1 MSDERHDMIPDNAD
15 DLSIHAPALHTMKGK
30 ANGFVVPENYFE
42 ELPDLIVARVSLP
55 EGGEFPVSEE
65 YFAESEEQI
74 NAGTVIPSENGLTV
88 PEGYFENFE
97 ANLKA
102 RLQLENHLPKS
113 KSESEIPEGYFGEL
127 ERELKAHISL
137 DNLKQDEGFVVPEKY
152 FGSLTDRIL
161 SQTSLSDEELHGDE
175 VPAGYFDSL
184 ADRVIAKVEPETKSE
199 TKQVRVIVF
208 AEYIQRYGKITA
220 VAASVA
226 LLIVSVWFFTR
237 KNEVAP
243 VNDFASNEN
252 RVQDDTVTVNAFQPE
267 ERIVKRTEP
276 QVQNIAK
283 NNDGV
288 KPSSEGN
295 IKLSKEAI
303 MAETDQ
309 MDEAL
314 VAEFIYEDAV
324 AEQDSENDE
333 MIQYILDDQTSL
345 DVIDP
350 GNKK

>member
-1 MSDERHDMIPDNAD
+1 MSDERNDMIPDNAD
-15 DLSIHAPALHTMKGK
+15 DLSIHAPALHVLKGK

-42 ELPDLIVARVSLP
+42 ELPDQIVSRVMLP
-55 EGGEFPVSEE
+55 GSGEFPISES

-74 NAGTVIPSENGLTV
+74 NAGAVIPTDNSFTV
-88 PEGYFENFE
+88 PEGYFENFGSALE
-97 ANLKA
+97 A
-102 RLQLENHLPKS
+102 RLNLEAHLPKS
-113 KSESEIPEGYFGEL
+113 ESEVPEGYFGEL

-161 SQTSLSDEELHGDE
+161 SQTSLTDEALHADE

-184 ADRVIAKVEPETKSE
+184 ADRVMEKVESEIKTE

-208 AEYIQRYGKITA
+208 TEYIQRYGKITA

-237 KNEVAP
+237 NNEVAP
-243 VNDFASNEN
+243 VNNFASNEN
-252 RVQDDTVTVNAFQPE
+252 RIEDDTVRVNAFQPQ
-267 ERIVKRTEP
+267 ERIAKRAEP
-276 QVQNIAK
+276 QVQNIVK
-283 NNDGV
+283 NDDGF
-288 KPSSEGN
+288 KPSTAEN

-303 MAETDQ
+303 MAETDL

-333 MIQYILDDQTSL
+333 MIQYILDDQNTL

>member
-1 MSDERHDMIPDNAD
+1 MSDERHNMIPDNAD
-15 DLSIHAPALHTMKGK
+15 DLSIHAPALHALKGSES
-30 ANGFVVPENYFE
+30 GLVVPVNYFE
-42 ELPDLIVARVSLP
+42 ELPDQIVSRVLLP
-55 EGGEFPVSEE
+55 QAGEFPVSEA

-74 NAGTVIPSENGLTV
+74 NAGAVIPTENSFTV
-88 PEGYFENFE
+88 PDGYFENFE
-97 ANLKA
+97 ANLEA
-102 RLQLENHLPKS
+102 RLHLENHLPKN
-113 KSESEIPEGYFGEL
+113 ESEIPEGYFGDL

-161 SQTSLSDEELHGDE
+161 SHTALTDEELLGDE

-184 ADRVIAKVEPETKSE
+184 ADRVIAKVEPEIKTE

-208 AEYIQRYGKITA
+208 AEYVQRYGKITA

-226 LLIVSVWFFTR
+226 LLIVSIWFFTR
-237 KNEVAP
+237 NNEVAP
-243 VNDFASNEN
+243 VNNFASNEN
-252 RVQDDTVTVNAFQPE
+252 RVKEDTVKINAAQPQ
-267 ERIVKRTEP
+267 ERIVKRAEP
-276 QVQNIAK
+276 QMRNIAK
-283 NNDGV
+283 NNEGV

-303 MAETDQ
+303 LAETDL

-314 VAEFIYEDAV
+314 VAEFIYDDAV

-333 MIQYILDDQTSL
+333 MIQYILDDHNSL

>member
-15 DLSIHAPALHTMKGK
+15 DLSIHAPALHALKSK

-42 ELPDLIVARVSLP
+42 ELPDQIVSRVLLP
-55 EGGEFPVSEE
+55 EAGEFPVSES
-65 YFAESEEQI
+65 YFTESEEQI
-74 NAGTVIPSENGLTV
+74 NAGTVIPTENGFTV

-97 ANLKA
+97 ANLEA
-102 RLQLENHLPKS
+102 RLHLENHLPKA
-113 KSESEIPEGYFGEL
+113 ESEIPEGYFGDL

-137 DNLKQDEGFVVPEKY
+137 DNLKQDEGFVVPDKY

-161 SQTSLSDEELHGDE
+161 SQTALSDEELHGDE

-184 ADRVIAKVEPETKSE
+184 ADRVIAKVEPETK

-208 AEYIQRYGKITA
+208 AEYVQRYGKITA

-226 LLIVSVWFFTR
+226 LLIVSIWFFTR
-237 KNEVAP
+237 SNEVAT
-243 VNDFASNEN
+243 VNGFASNEN
-252 RVQDDTVTVNAFQPE
+252 RVEDNTVTVNAFQQE
-267 ERIVKRTEP
+267 ERIVKRAES
-276 QVQNIAK
+276 QLQNIAK

-303 MAETDQ
+303 MAETDM

-333 MIQYILDDQTSL
+333 MIQYILDDHNSL

>member
-15 DLSIHAPALHTMKGK
+15 DLSIHAPALHALKSK

-42 ELPDLIVARVSLP
+42 ELPDQIVSRVLLP
-55 EGGEFPVSEE
+55 EAGEFPVSES
-65 YFAESEEQI
+65 YFTESEEQI
-74 NAGTVIPSENGLTV
+74 NAGTVIPTENGFTV

-97 ANLKA
+97 ANLEA
-102 RLQLENHLPKS
+102 RLHLENHLPKA
-113 KSESEIPEGYFGEL
+113 ESEIPEGYFGDL

-137 DNLKQDEGFVVPEKY
+137 DNLKQDEGFVVPDKY

-161 SQTSLSDEELHGDE
+161 SQTALSDEELHGDE

-184 ADRVIAKVEPETKSE
+184 ADRVIAKVEPEIKTE

-208 AEYIQRYGKITA
+208 AEYVQRYGKITA

-226 LLIVSVWFFTR
+226 LLIVSIWFFTR
-237 KNEVAP
+237 SNEVAP
-243 VNDFASNEN
+243 VNSFASNEN
-252 RVQDDTVTVNAFQPE
+252 RVEDDTVKVNAFQPQ
-267 ERIVKRTEP
+267 ERIVKRAEP
-276 QVQNIAK
+276 EVQNIAK
-283 NNDGV
+283 NNEGV

-303 MAETDQ
+303 MAETDL

-333 MIQYILDDQTSL
+333 MIQYILDDHNSL